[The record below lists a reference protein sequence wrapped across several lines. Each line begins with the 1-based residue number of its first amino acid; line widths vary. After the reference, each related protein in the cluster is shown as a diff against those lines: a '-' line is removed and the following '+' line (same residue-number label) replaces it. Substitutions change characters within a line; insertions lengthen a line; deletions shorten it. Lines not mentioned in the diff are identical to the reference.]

1 MHLVCLN
8 FAPSAALLLCW
19 LCWASFHWNKSS
31 TRMLKSSADLWG
43 LLGRYL
49 TRGWSYSP
57 LTQSSRANS
66 FYNTVLLKCVWHRK
80 AWGSRLFSIL
90 LEFGCWM
97 SPKDAYAKDLVPG
110 WSCWKF
116 SMDIEHVA
124 LHGWSL
130 YWGYILGGFMRPQLL
145 PLFTFQQNSSVPPC
159 ASAMMCS
166 LATNLQMWCHMTM
179 GCNPYSFRTQT
190 PFFPNKV
197 FISVVSVYSV
207 RKLKIHIPTLNKK
220 RTEAR

>member
-31 TRMLKSSADLWG
+31 TRVVRPSADLWG

-49 TRGWSYSP
+49 TPRWSYSP
-57 LTQSSRANS
+57 LTQSSRASS
-66 FYNTVLLKCVWHRK
+66 FYDTVLLKCVWYRK

-97 SPKDAYAKDLVPG
+97 SSKDAYAKDLVPG

-116 SMDIEHVA
+116 SMDIEHVE

-130 YWGYILGGFMRPQLL
+130 YWGYILGGVYEATTPSFTSQQIVLSHHVLPSRYADLPQTYRCDVTWQWARIFTTSGPKSPSLL
-145 PLFTFQQNSSVPPC
+145 IRYLYLWFQ
-159 ASAMMCS
+159 
-166 LATNLQMWCHMTM
+166 
-179 GCNPYSFRTQT
+179 
-190 PFFPNKV
+190 
-197 FISVVSVYSV
+197 FIVSES
-207 RKLKIHIPTLNKK
+207 
-220 RTEAR
+220 